1 MSKMKEKFM
10 EQREREAIEKQQKQP
25 YVSLEERDITQ
36 SVKFHSVRP
45 TKQENEGAYADDDI

>member
-10 EQREREAIEKQQKQP
+10 EEREREAIEEQRTKP
-25 YVSLEERDITQ
+25 YESLQEREITQ

-45 TKQENEGAYADDDI
+45 AKQENEGAYADDDI